1 MPTPA
6 NSQAVRNRRVSD
18 HSVVAYI
25 KDRILPPLLVA
36 FIVSSVGIGTA
47 AYRKLDQVSS
57 EIAAQSS
64 RTTALESR
72 QSQLEADLSAVKQ
85 SYVTRAEILET
96 VKRVE
101 QNQEI
106 MMLRFKI
113 ESTRSRP

>member
-1 MPTPA
+1 MPTSRNP
-6 NSQAVRNRRVSD
+6 QALRNRRVSD
-18 HSVVAYI
+18 HSFVAYI
-25 KDRILPPLLVA
+25 KDKVLPPLLVA
-36 FIVSSVGIGTA
+36 FIVSSVGIGAA

-57 EIAAQSS
+57 DIAAQSS
-64 RTTALESR
+64 RTSALEER
-72 QSQLEADLSAVKQ
+72 QARLEADLSAVKQ

-113 ESTRSRP
+113 ESGRGRP